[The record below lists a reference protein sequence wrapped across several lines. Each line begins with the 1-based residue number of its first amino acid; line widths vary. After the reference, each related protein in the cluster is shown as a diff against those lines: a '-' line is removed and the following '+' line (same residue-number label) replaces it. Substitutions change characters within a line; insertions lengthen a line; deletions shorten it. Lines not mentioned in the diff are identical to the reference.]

1 MAEEEK
7 VIEETQTT
15 EQPAPAEKEEIEEV
29 DYQKELEK
37 ATAEAEANEKA
48 RQGYALRHKKEES
61 DQTNEYVSDEEKEDR
76 LADKVVKK
84 LTPIIQSTVDA
95 SSFDKKLGELANGNP
110 ALSQLIKLHFDKS
123 TNPELPTNDR
133 LEAAYAIAN
142 KRVIAKQI
150 AEINIAQKNRQQIV
164 SVGTGSS
171 TETHQTPGS
180 NALSDAQKIELKKRA
195 EYLGKAVGWN
205 EATKKKF
212 IDDAEKQLATKK

>member
-1 MAEEEK
+1 MAEEELT
-7 VIEETQTT
+7 IEETPVV
-15 EQPAPAEKEEIEEV
+15 EQPAPVEEEV

-48 RQGYALRHKKEES
+48 RQGYALRHKEET
-61 DQTNEYVSDEEKEDR
+61 QEYISDEDKEDR

-84 LTPIIQSTVDA
+84 LTPIIQSTVEQ
-95 SSFDKKLGELANGNP
+95 SSFDKQLGELANGNP
-110 ALSQLIKLHFDKS
+110 ALSQLIKLHYDKS
-123 TNPELPTNDR
+123 TNPELPVTDR

-150 AEINIAQKNRQQIV
+150 AEINVAQKNRQQIV
-164 SVGTGSS
+164 NVGTGNS

-180 NALSDAQKIELKKRA
+180 NALSEAQKIELKKRA

-212 IDDAEKQLATKK
+212 IEDAEKQLATKK